1 MDPDIA
7 ARIQALAEDH
17 TRGATA
23 LTQEAAEIFAVLADV
38 SRAPGPTQFLAD
50 LAEAGRV
57 MMAAQ
62 PAMASLFTLANTVL
76 WTVDAAPAQG
86 RRRLAE
92 ETARAFAATLTER
105 PRQIAAAALPHLP
118 PDATVATHSAS
129 AAVEAALVHAHAGGR
144 LRSVLCAES
153 RPLNE
158 GVGLAG
164 RLAAHG
170 IPVTLVADAVAPG
183 LLEAGMVV
191 LVGADTVSPLGI
203 VNKAGTYGLALA
215 ARAIGAPVVALAG
228 SEKRLPGSL
237 AERESLVGEARD
249 AAELLAEGPPNVAV
263 VNRAFD
269 LTPLDALTYVITES
283 GAQMP
288 ADVLAACAAIDV
300 HPLLA

>member
-23 LTQEAAEIFAVLADV
+23 LTREAAEIFAVLADV

-57 MMAAQ
+57 IMAAQ

-76 WTVDAAPAQG
+76 HTVDASPVQG

-92 ETARAFAATLTER
+92 ATARAFAAVLTER
-105 PRQIAAAALPHLP
+105 PRQLAEAALTHLP
-118 PDATVATHSAS
+118 PNAEVVTHSAS
-129 AAVEAALVHAHAGGR
+129 AGVEAALVHAHANGR
-144 LRSVLCAES
+144 LAHVVCAEA

-164 RLAAHG
+164 RLAAQG
-170 IPVTLVADAVAPG
+170 IRVTLVVDAVAPG
-183 LLEAGMVV
+183 LLAPGMVV
-191 LVGADTVSPLGI
+191 LVGADTVSPLGV
-203 VNKAGTYGLALA
+203 VNKAGTYPLALA
-215 ARAIGAPVVALAG
+215 ARAVGAPVVVLAG

-249 AAELLAEGPPNVAV
+249 AAELLADAPTGVTV
-263 VNRAFD
+263 LNRAFD
-269 LTPLDALTYVITES
+269 LTPLDAVTYVISED

-300 HPLLA
+300 HPLLR